1 MVERYRGVPP
11 FPETQHYVR
20 KITAMLA
27 DLQSPLT
34 KN

>member
-1 MVERYRGVPP
+1 MVQRYRGVPP

-20 KITAMLA
+20 KITALLA
-27 DLQSPLT
+27 DSLSPLT